1 MKKLVLASIMTVSL
15 GSFGALADQMT
26 GYISESH
33 CGAAHSSPS
42 ADNTACIKKCL
53 NNGSDP
59 VLVSDGKVIK
69 IDPDSKQKA
78 VGFAGEN
85 VTVTG
90 TMNGDNLKIDNIE
103 KAAK

>member
-1 MKKLVLASIMTVSL
+1 MKKLVLASIMTMSF
-15 GSFGALADQMT
+15 GSFAAFADQMT
-26 GYISESH
+26 GYISDSH
-33 CGAAHSSPS
+33 CGTAHSSPS

-59 VLVSDGKVIK
+59 VLVSDGKVVK
-69 IDPDSKQKA
+69 IDPASKQKA

-85 VTVTG
+85 VTVSG
-90 TMNGDNLKIDNIE
+90 TMDGDNLKIDTIE